1 MIIRLILILAILALV
16 LWRLRQQSNTRGQAL
31 NKLSTLLLL
40 VLAVAAVL
48 SPDTT
53 NSLAHFVG
61 VGRGADLL
69 LYCVSIGFI
78 ASLIVGYLHRQED
91 QVRIARLVRRI
102 ALDEASGLDR
112 NNKLLKNLK

>member
-1 MIIRLILILAILALV
+1 MIIRIFLIFAIILLV
-16 LWRLRQQSNTRGQAL
+16 IWRLLQRSNSRGQAL

-40 VLAVAAVL
+40 FLAVAAVL

-53 NSLAHFVG
+53 NDLAHFVG

-78 ASLIVGYLHRQED
+78 ASLIAAYQHRQED
-91 QVRIARLVRRI
+91 QIRITWLARKI
-102 ALDEASGLDR
+102 ALKEAKGLEH
-112 NNKLLKNLK
+112 NNKLVNKIK